1 MFSALLKREFRL
13 LCASRAQL
21 LTLAAYPLLLL
32 LVGALALDLPQQG
45 HAVRVALLLIAFA
58 LLPLSLVGSAW
69 QADLG
74 SGALIQLRHTLL
86 TVIWARYVAML
97 LGILLPLTILLLAV
111 AALLLNI
118 EVQPLAL
125 PLLLALPSLTGLLL
139 LVAALLPGAGDQ
151 SALPALLLL
160 PLSVPIIVLL
170 TLAVTA
176 PASLAMA
183 ATYWLAALAA
193 LSLGLLPPAIAAAL
207 RHKL

>member
-1 MFSALLKREFRL
+1 M

-32 LVGALALDLPQQG
+32 LVGALALDLPQQEQG
-45 HAVRVALLLIAFA
+45 VRVALLLIAFA
-58 LLPLSLVGSAW
+58 LLPLNLVGTVW

-86 TVIWARYVAML
+86 IVVWARYVAML

-151 SALPALLLL
+151 NALPALLLL
-160 PLSVPIIVLL
+160 PLAVPVIVLS

-176 PASLAMA
+176 PIGLATA
-183 ATYWLAALAA
+183 ATYWLAALAV
-193 LSLGLLPPAIAAAL
+193 LSLGLLPPAVVVAL
-207 RHKL
+207 RHKLASV